1 MIEYLQGTI
10 DNLTPA
16 TATIDCHGVGY
27 LANISV
33 TTFNTLKEK
42 KDQTVR
48 LYIHE
53 AIREDAYVLYG
64 FATREERSLF
74 LLLISVSGIGGNT
87 ARAILSFYSPSRL
100 CDIIMGGDQES
111 LAKAKG
117 IGPKTAQRII
127 VELKDKVSALG
138 IVPSPPSTGTTQP
151 AFNKQVHDDAI
162 EALKA
167 LGYAPAP
174 VTKVVRAILKDQPD
188 AAVEHVIRMAFKM
201 L

>member
-33 TTFNTLKEK
+33 TTFDTLKEK

-87 ARAILSFYSPSRL
+87 ARTILSVYRPSQL
-100 CDIIMGGDQES
+100 CDMIMGGDPKEF
-111 LAKAKG
+111 AKAKG

-138 IVPSPPSTGTTQP
+138 IVPSPSSGETTQP

-188 AAVEHVIRMAFKM
+188 AAVEHVLRMAFKM

>member
-33 TTFNTLKEK
+33 TTFDALANK

-87 ARAILSFYSPSRL
+87 ARAILSFYRPSKL
-100 CDIIMGGDQES
+100 CDMIIGGDQES
-111 LAKAKG
+111 LAEAKG

-138 IVPSPPSTGTTQP
+138 IVPSPSSAETTQP

-188 AAVEHVIRMAFKM
+188 AAVEHVLRMAFKM

>member
-33 TTFNTLKEK
+33 VTFDALKKNEK
-42 KDQTVR
+42 QTVR

-53 AIREDAYVLYG
+53 AIREDAYILYG

-87 ARAILSFYSPSRL
+87 ARAILSFYRPSKL
-100 CDIIMGGDQES
+100 CDIILGGDQKS
-111 LAKAKG
+111 LADAKG

-127 VELKDKVSALG
+127 VEIKDKVSALG
-138 IVPSPPSTGTTQP
+138 IVPSPSSAGTTQP

-188 AAVEHVIRMAFKM
+188 AAVEHVLRMAFKM